1 MSFSNFVTAV
11 HFFLESS
18 ECSKLT
24 YCYIHMETGFDFE
37 IKCSIESYTEFH
49 QAVIIVQLYTRL
61 LERLLVTKSQMAIVD
76 NS

>member
-1 MSFSNFVTAV
+1 
-11 HFFLESS
+11 
-18 ECSKLT
+18 
-24 YCYIHMETGFDFE
+24 METGFDFE